1 MSFWLLVILGLAIAG
16 VALVQPL
23 LRRREATPEAAR
35 GLAIYR
41 DQLAEIERD
50 REAGLVSEAEAEA
63 ARTEIERRIL
73 RASEEP
79 ATTPAGDGTARVF
92 LAGLVL
98 GAVPAGAL
106 ALYLAV
112 GMPSAP
118 GLAPAFV
125 DMAEDGATA
134 DQLAEMARAQLG
146 QDRVAEAAQTLT
158 RATAKAP
165 HRADLRSL
173 LGEAQVALADGKV
186 SDAAR
191 QSFRAA
197 VNLDARD
204 PRARFY
210 LGLARVQDGDLKG
223 AIEDWL
229 ALEADSPPD
238 APWRPLL
245 AERLQQAAAEAGVD
259 LGQRRAQAATD
270 PGPRRADSA
279 PRGPTAADVAAAQQ
293 LAPADRQQMIRS
305 MVEGLAQRLEDNP
318 GDVEGWQRLARAR
331 RVLGEEAAAT
341 EALRRASE
349 AAPGRLDVQLD
360 YARALHPPGS
370 PPEAI
375 TPGFIDLMRRI
386 LALDPNNPEG
396 LFFVGEAEARA
407 GNAAEARALWGRLLA
422 RVDPKEQLYKMID
435 ERLKALPR

>member
-1 MSFWLLVILGLAIAG
+1 MTFWLLVILVLVLAGIT
-16 VALVQPL
+16 LVWPL
-23 LRRREATPEAAR
+23 LRRREARPEATR

-41 DQLAEIERD
+41 DQLAEIARD

-79 ATTPAGDGTARVF
+79 TAAPAPDGTARIF

-98 GAVPAGAL
+98 GAVPAGAV

-118 GLAPAFV
+118 GLSPAFV
-125 DMAEDGATA
+125 ETADDGASA
-134 DQLAEMARAQLG
+134 DQLAEIARAQLG
-146 QDRVAEAAQTLT
+146 QDRVAEAAQTLA

-259 LGQRRAQAATD
+259 LGQRRAAAAID
-270 PGPRRADSA
+270 PGPRRNEAV
-279 PRGPTAADVAAAQQ
+279 PRGPSAADMAAAQQ
-293 LAPADRQQMIRS
+293 MSPADRQQMIRG

-318 GDVEGWQRLARAR
+318 NDVEGWQRLARAR
-331 RVLGEEAAAT
+331 RVLGEETAAT
-341 EALRRASE
+341 EALRRATV
-349 AAPGRLDVQLD
+349 AAPNRLDVLLD
-360 YARALHPPGS
+360 YARAVHPPGS
-370 PPEAI
+370 PPEAV
-375 TPGFIDLMRRI
+375 TPDFIALMRRI
-386 LALDPNNPEG
+386 LALDPNNPEA

-407 GNAAEARALWGRLLA
+407 GNAVEARALWGRLLA
-422 RVDPKEQLYKMID
+422 RVDPKEPLYKMID
-435 ERLKALPR
+435 ERLRKLD

>member
-1 MSFWLLVILGLAIAG
+1 MTFWLLVALGLVVTGIALG
-16 VALVQPL
+16 RPL
-23 LRRREATPEAAR
+23 LRRREAAPEATR

-41 DQLAEIERD
+41 DQLAEVARD
-50 REAGLVSEAEAEA
+50 HEAGLVSDTEAEA

-79 ATTPAGDGTARVF
+79 AKLPAADSTMRVF
-92 LAGLVL
+92 IAGFVL
-98 GAVPAGAL
+98 GVVPASAL

-118 GLAPAFV
+118 SLAPAFV
-125 DMAEDGATA
+125 DMADDGATA

-146 QDRVAEAAQTLT
+146 QDRVAEAVQSLT
-158 RATAKAP
+158 QATAKAP
-165 HRADLRSL
+165 HRSDLRSL

-191 QSFRAA
+191 QTFRAA

-223 AIEDWL
+223 GIEDWL

-245 AERLQQAAAEAGVD
+245 AERLQQAATEAGVD
-259 LGQRRAQAATD
+259 LSQRRVAAMPSAPPA
-270 PGPRRADSA
+270 PGA
-279 PRGPTAADVAAAQQ
+279 PRGPSAADMAAAQQ
-293 LAPADRQQMIRS
+293 MSPADRQQMIRG

-318 GDVEGWQRLARAR
+318 NDVEGWQRLARAR
-331 RVLGEEAAAT
+331 RVLGEEASAT
-341 EALRRASE
+341 EALRRATV
-349 AAPGRLDVQLD
+349 AAPERLDVLLD
-360 YARALHPPGS
+360 YARAMHPPGS
-370 PPEAI
+370 PPEAV
-375 TPGFIDLMRRI
+375 TPELVALMRRI

-422 RVDPKEQLYKMID
+422 RVDPKEPLYKMID
-435 ERLKALPR
+435 ERLRKLD

>member
-1 MSFWLLVILGLAIAG
+1 MTFWLLVVLALAVAG
-16 VALVQPL
+16 VALVRPL
-23 LRRREATPEAAR
+23 LRRRDAAPEATR

-41 DQLAEIERD
+41 DQLTEVERD
-50 REAGLVSEAEAEA
+50 REAGLISEAEAEA

-79 ATTPAGDGTARVF
+79 AAAGAADSSLRVF

-112 GMPSAP
+112 GMPGAP
-118 GLAPAFV
+118 SLSPAFV
-125 DMAEDGATA
+125 DMADDGATA

-146 QDRVAEAAQTLT
+146 QDRVAEAAATLS

-173 LGEAQVALADGKV
+173 LGEAQVAIADGKV
-186 SDAAR
+186 SEPAR

-197 VNLDARD
+197 LNLDARD

-210 LGLARVQDGDLKG
+210 LGLARAQDGDAKG
-223 AIEDWL
+223 AVEDWL

-245 AERLQQAAAEAGVD
+245 AERLKQASAEVGID
-259 LGQRRAQAATD
+259 LDGRRTA
-270 PGPRRADSA
+270 SA
-279 PRGPTAADVAAAQQ
+279 PRGPSAADVAAAQQ
-293 LAPADRQQMIRS
+293 MAPSDRQQMIRG

-341 EALRRASE
+341 DALRRASE
-349 AAPGRLDVQLD
+349 AAPDRLDVLLD

-370 PPEAI
+370 PPEAV
-375 TPGFIDLMRRI
+375 TPDLILLMRRI

-422 RVDPKEQLYKMID
+422 RVDPKEPLYKMID
-435 ERLKALPR
+435 ERLRKLD

>member
-1 MSFWLLVILGLAIAG
+1 MTFWLLVILALAVAG
-16 VALVQPL
+16 IALVRPL
-23 LRRREATPEAAR
+23 LRRREAPPEAAR

-41 DQLAEIERD
+41 DQLAEVARD
-50 REAGLVSEAEAEA
+50 HEAGLISETEAEA
-63 ARTEIERRIL
+63 ARAEIERRIL

-79 ATTPAGDGTARVF
+79 VAAVAADGTARVF

-112 GMPSAP
+112 GMPGAP
-118 GLAPAFV
+118 GLLPAFV
-125 DMAEDGATA
+125 DMADDGATA
-134 DQLAEMARAQLG
+134 DQLADMARAQLG
-146 QDRVAEAAQTLT
+146 QDRVAEAAQSLI

-210 LGLARVQDGDLKG
+210 LGLARVQDADLRG

-259 LGQRRAQAATD
+259 LGQRRAAAP
-270 PGPRRADSA
+270 PGAAPQPSA
-279 PRGPTAADVAAAQQ
+279 PRGPTAADMAAAQQ
-293 LAPADRQQMIRS
+293 MAPADRQQMIRG

-318 GDVEGWQRLARAR
+318 NDAEGWQRLARAR

-341 EALRRASE
+341 EALRRATE
-349 AAPGRLDVQLD
+349 AAPNRLDVLLD

-370 PPEAI
+370 APDAI
-375 TPGFIDLMRRI
+375 TPGFVALMRRI

-435 ERLKALPR
+435 ERLRKLD